1 MCLHAR
7 LDSLNTTSDSSCVS
21 LLPVDT
27 RCKVSVT
34 QEMEADTPGL
44 GAEPSQKN
52 ASKSPDDQ
60 VQDKAFQILEGLG
73 SLVAELF
80 RVRSLQLRR
89 CWS

>member
-1 MCLHAR
+1 
-7 LDSLNTTSDSSCVS
+7 
-21 LLPVDT
+21 
-27 RCKVSVT
+27 
-34 QEMEADTPGL
+34 MEADTPGL

-80 RVRSLQLRR
+80 KVRSLQLRR